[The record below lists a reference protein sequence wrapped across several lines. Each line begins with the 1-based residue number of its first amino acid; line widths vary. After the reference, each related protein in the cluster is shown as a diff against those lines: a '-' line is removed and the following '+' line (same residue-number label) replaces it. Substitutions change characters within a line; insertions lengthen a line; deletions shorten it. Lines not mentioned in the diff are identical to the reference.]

1 LRNPPLEITISS
13 ADLNTSILT
22 LKESLSSQAS
32 IPVKALRILHSKK
45 PVPDSKVLKDI
56 LGPEHKGSVELGV
69 MVIGGA
75 AAIEKKDYP
84 ADKMEVEVGIGHGDE
99 ILKTEEFWTDLRGFL
114 VQRLKDE
121 AEGDR
126 LVKVFRNAV

>member
-1 LRNPPLEITISS
+1 V
-13 ADLNTSILT
+13 

-56 LGPEHKGSVELGV
+56 LGAEHNGAVELGV

-75 AAIEKKDYP
+75 AAIQKNEEEV
-84 ADKMEVEVGIGHGDE
+84 DKMDVEVGMGHGEE
-99 ILKTEEFWTDLRGFL
+99 ILKTEEFWADLRGFL

-121 AEGDR
+121 AEGDK
-126 LVKVFRNAV
+126 LIKAFRSAA

>member
-1 LRNPPLEITISS
+1 
-13 ADLNTSILT
+13 
-22 LKESLSSQAS
+22 
-32 IPVKALRILHSKK
+32 
-45 PVPDSKVLKDI
+45 VPDSKVLKDI
-56 LGPEHKGSVELGV
+56 LGADHNGAVELGV

-75 AAIEKKDYP
+75 AAIQKNEGVV
-84 ADKMEVEVGIGHGDE
+84 DKMDVEVGIGHGDE

-126 LVKVFRNAV
+126 LVKAFRNAV

>member
-1 LRNPPLEITISS
+1 
-13 ADLNTSILT
+13 LNTSILA
-22 LKESLSSQAS
+22 LKEILSSQAS

-56 LGPEHKGSVELGV
+56 LGAEHKGTVELGV

-75 AAIEKKDYP
+75 AAVQRKEE
-84 ADKMEVEVGIGHGDE
+84 AVDKMDAEVGIGHGE
-99 ILKTEEFWTDLRGFL
+99 EVLKTEEFWADLRGFL
-114 VQRLKDE
+114 MQRLKDE
-121 AEGDR
+121 VAGDR